1 MTQFTAGTPYPR
13 GAMLYYNGALYKVNQ
28 DNPTGT
34 PGTSPDF
41 NLVSV
46 TGATGPTGPAGPA
59 GATGAEGPA
68 GPAGPTGPT
77 GPEGPTGPA
86 GAAGTAGA
94 TGPTGAAGVAGPTG
108 PTGAAGATGPTG
120 PTGAA
125 PALNA
130 LYATNTGSQTL
141 TTTGDDASFDTNQ
154 VEEGSAITH
163 TASTPTFTLV
173 EPGTYRVSYSVVA
186 TNSTSTGTVGVE
198 LEANSTAV
206 PGSESS
212 ATVSTTNNLA
222 TLAKSV
228 LISASANTPVT
239 LTSTE
244 DNVTLTEAAIVIQ
257 KLD

>member
-13 GAMLYYNGALYKVNQ
+13 GTMLYYNGALYQVNQ

-46 TGATGPTGPAGPA
+46 TGA
-59 GATGAEGPA
+59 
-68 GPAGPTGPT
+68 
-77 GPEGPTGPA
+77 
-86 GAAGTAGA
+86 
-94 TGPTGAAGVAGPTG
+94 
-108 PTGAAGATGPTG
+108 TG